1 MERGEFPAGFR
12 VRLHQKDLLICRA
25 MALAAGAELPV
36 VEAALADYAELIA
49 AGHADED
56 ISSIYLLKAALF
68 AHAAARSGT

>member
-36 VEAALADYAELIA
+36 VESALADYAELIA

-68 AHAAARSGT
+68 AHAAAGAKR